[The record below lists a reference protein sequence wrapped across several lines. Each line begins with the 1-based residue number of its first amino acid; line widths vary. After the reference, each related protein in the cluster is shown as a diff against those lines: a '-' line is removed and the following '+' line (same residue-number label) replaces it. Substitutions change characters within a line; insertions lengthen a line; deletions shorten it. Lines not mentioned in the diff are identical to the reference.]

1 MRRRQSPQNRFEIKG
16 FGGGADFSGAD
27 GRAGDGRPDDVL
39 NMWWSGGALKT
50 RPGIRA
56 VADSFY
62 NLQGREL
69 ALTAGGGADIPS
81 ADGALRRIA
90 RVYKRDGPEGAVYDV
105 EMSELRYDGSQRH
118 SAVASGIGENGSLSV
133 MIAES
138 GGGRWSGAAQGG
150 AIVFIGDGGYGYGGR
165 ILAQPADLSL
175 PWVDITG
182 SAYIPLVMIN
192 GQGCEEVW
200 QAESR
205 GTIYEGFNLL
215 TPKFR
220 CRFTTNG
227 ENGRYYFLP
236 VKQLDNSEITVRYTE
251 PGGLTLTYVIPEGGS
266 ASAADPYGNAVFVD
280 RVGGYLYC
288 FQPSTGIIRWF
299 PACGISNNLE
309 VIASKTRAEGADKIC
324 SMRVCAWFGG
334 DRSGSFGGS
343 RLFVAGHRLF
353 PNMVHWSDVDNP
365 LYFPENNFA
374 YIGDAGQFVT
384 AFAKQGE
391 KLIIFKESEMYYAE
405 YVSGTRVSK
414 YLPDGSVIDATAN
427 EAGFPVAQLHPS
439 VGCDCPNTIRLCG
452 DRLFWAAGG
461 GRVYSLAPAGRYSRN
476 SVTEV
481 SGGIRQKLSG
491 IGGGAL
497 KSAVAG
503 DYCGHY
509 ALMAGGNMFLLN
521 YGRMDGRADA
531 FPWVCWEFDIGA
543 KPVFMM
549 SGGEGMVINGETET
563 GGACGL
569 INAVL
574 ADGCDYALMLD
585 EGQLSVRQTQVE
597 YMLKTGLYDFGAPER
612 YKDVRMMYLEL
623 AGESDVPAFL
633 DYFDERGN
641 RGLPIPLSPPDGGLA
656 RVPLNAAR
664 VRAFGFCVRGSGC
677 VWLHGAVI
685 YYRLYGKAVR

>member
-1 MRRRQSPQNRFEIKG
+1 M
-16 FGGGADFSGAD
+16 
-27 GRAGDGRPDDVL
+27 
-39 NMWWSGGALKT
+39 
-50 RPGIRA
+50 
-56 VADSFY
+56 
-62 NLQGREL
+62 
-69 ALTAGGGADIPS
+69 
-81 ADGALRRIA
+81 
-90 RVYKRDGPEGAVYDV
+90 
-105 EMSELRYDGSQRH
+105 
-118 SAVASGIGENGSLSV
+118 
-133 MIAES
+133 
-138 GGGRWSGAAQGG
+138 
-150 AIVFIGDGGYGYGGR
+150 
-165 ILAQPADLSL
+165 
-175 PWVDITG
+175 PWVDITD

-236 VKQLDNSEITVRYTE
+236 VKQLGNSEITVRYTE
-251 PGGLTLTYVIPEGGS
+251 SSGLTLTYVIPEGGS
-266 ASAADPYGNAVFVD
+266 ASAADPYGNAVCVD

-324 SMRVCAWFGG
+324 SMRVCTWFGG
-334 DRSGSFGGS
+334 DRSGFFGGS

-353 PNMVHWSDVDNP
+353 PNLVHWSDVDNP

-439 VGCDCPNTIRLCG
+439 VGCECPNTIRLCG

-461 GRVYSLAPAGRYSRN
+461 GRVYSLAPAGRYSQN

-481 SGGIRQKLSG
+481 SGKVRQKLSG

-509 ALMAGGNMFLLN
+509 ALMTGENMFLLN
-521 YGRMDGRADA
+521 YAKMNDNANSL
-531 FPWVCWEFDIGA
+531 PWVCWEFDIGA
-543 KPVFMM
+543 EPVFMM
-549 SGGEGMVINGETET
+549 SGGQGMVINGKTET

-574 ADGCDYALMLD
+574 ADGCDYALMPD
-585 EGQLSVRQTQVE
+585 DGELSVRQTQIE

-612 YKDVRMMYLEL
+612 YKDVRLMYLEL
-623 AGESDVPAFL
+623 AGERDVPAFL
-633 DYFDERGN
+633 DYFNEREN
-641 RGLPIPLSPPDGGLA
+641 RGLPIPLNPPDGGLA

-677 VWLHGAVI
+677 VSLRRAVI